1 MNVQKSSS
9 SYEVGAL
16 GASQG
21 QPGVAILASAVS
33 AILGSSFTT
42 ALAQEQQ
49 GQIEELTVT
58 GSRIVR
64 RDLVSSSPI
73 VTVSTEALENT
84 SNVGIEA
91 TLNNMPQF
99 VAGDTQYDTNNTE
112 PSAFVTPGIASL
124 NLRGLGTNRNLVLID
139 GRRAQPANA
148 LLVVDINTIPSA
160 AIERVETIT
169 GGASAVYG
177 ADALA
182 GVINFVL
189 KDDFE
194 GVSLDFQSGETFEGD
209 GAESKFSALIGMNAA
224 EGRGNVMFGVDW
236 TKRGEAFARDR
247 EWRAA
252 GWFDDGSISG
262 GFLQTPGYR
271 AGANVDARFPT
282 VRLNRPSQAAVDAV
296 FAKYDPA
303 YTPGKVLNNAEI
315 FWNPDGT
322 PFLQTGYL
330 YKGPI
335 KKTEIDG
342 GGYTGIKVRPDGFLE
357 QSTFEALLS
366 SPLDRR
372 SAFGRATY
380 DLNDNLQAFAQANY
394 SSVDTRQVAGYIP
407 AITVW
412 QAVIPNDTRAMPADL
427 KTLLNSRPF
436 PTDPWVL
443 YRGLDFL
450 GPERST
456 NQTDVYQTM
465 FGVEGRLPQK
475 DWTYEA
481 YVSTGRTTNLY
492 LGYNGSQQRYMS
504 LVAAPRWGQGG
515 VVFGA
520 GYAQTCASGLGIF
533 DGSFASADCIE
544 SIQSKMKVLTEIE
557 QDIAEV
563 NLQGKIVD
571 MRAGELRFAVGASMR
586 RNSFLFEPSEIND
599 NVSVIEQP
607 QGIFVSNNAQGT
619 TEVKELYGELLVPLL
634 ERLDLEFGYRYSDY
648 DTSGG
653 ADTWKA
659 LFSYDATDSV
669 RLRGGFQ
676 FATRAPNVA
685 ELYSGPAISTVA
697 FPFSDPCSYT
707 TLAPWGNQPT
717 SPNRLAVQ
725 TLCAAIIGNTTS
737 DFGAPGS
744 AAANNYARPGS
755 PFFPLENE
763 VIQGNA
769 NLLPEEAETATLG
782 VVFNGPG
789 SLENLTLS
797 LDWYDIKINEAIA
810 PLDSTFV
817 YAQCFNADGASNPT
831 LTLNDP
837 GGWCKL
843 ITRNPVG
850 GGRSTVQAPFFN
862 SGVLETVGVD
872 VGLTW
877 GQDFGP
883 GSFNINSTASFLD
896 KFETQDNPTDTI
908 FDAAGTLDQGGQ
920 YDYRLVTT
928 FNYSFAD
935 SQVGL
940 QWRHYPSIKDDDA
953 ARDPNT
959 RILPVASYNVLNLFS
974 RYQINDKIEFRGGID
989 NLLDEEPPVV
999 GADPGTASLPRDNN
1013 LGDTNSGFYDVLGR
1027 RYYIGFK
1034 MTF

>member
-1 MNVQKSSS
+1 MQLQKEQACCTESPSRT
-9 SYEVGAL
+9 V
-16 GASQG
+16 
-21 QPGVAILASAVS
+21 LASAIS
-33 AILGSSFTT
+33 ALLVGSVTQT
-42 ALAQEQQ
+42 ANAQAPVDE
-49 GQIEELTVT
+49 ITVT

-64 RDLVSSSPI
+64 RDLESSSPI
-73 VTVSTEALENT
+73 LTVDTAALENT

-91 TLNNMPQF
+91 TLNNLPQF
-99 VAGDTQYDTNNTE
+99 VAGDTQYDTGNTE

-124 NLRGLGTNRNLVLID
+124 NLRGLGTNRNLVLVN

-189 KDDFE
+189 KHDFE
-194 GVSLDFQSGETFEGD
+194 GVALDFQSGESFQGD
-209 GAESKFSALIGMNAA
+209 GAESKFSALIGMNS
-224 EGRGNVMFGVDW
+224 EGGRGNVMFGVDW
-236 TKRGEAFARDR
+236 TKREDVLAQDRD
-247 EWRAA
+247 WRAA

-262 GFLQTPGYR
+262 GFLQTAGYR

-282 VRLNRPSQAAVDAV
+282 VRLNPPSQATVDAL
-296 FAKYDPA
+296 FAKYDPT
-303 YTPGKVLNNAEI
+303 YTPGKVSNRAEI
-315 FWNPDGT
+315 FWNPDGS
-322 PFLQTGYL
+322 PFLQNGYQ
-330 YKGPI
+330 YKGPMQ
-335 KKTEIDG
+335 KTAIDG
-342 GGYTGIKVRPDGFLE
+342 QGFTGIKRRPDGNLE
-357 QSTFEALLS
+357 QATFEGLLS

-372 SAFGRATY
+372 TAFGRATY
-380 DLNDNLQAFAQANY
+380 DITDNLQAFVQANY
-394 SSVDTRQVAGYIP
+394 SSVDTRQVSGYIP

-412 QAVIPNDTRAMPADL
+412 QAVIPNDARAMPSDL

-436 PTDPWVL
+436 PTDPWVM

-465 FGVEGRLPQK
+465 FGVEGHLPNN
-475 DWTYEA
+475 DWTYEG

-520 GYAQTCASGLGIF
+520 GYAQTCASGMPLFG
-533 DGSFASADCIE
+533 GAWPSPDCIE
-544 SIQSKMKVLTEIE
+544 SIQSKMKVLTQIK
-557 QDIAEV
+557 QDIAEG
-563 NLQGKIVD
+563 NLQGKITD
-571 MRAGELRFAVGASMR
+571 MKGGELRFAVGVSTR
-586 RNSFLFEPSEIND
+586 RNSFTFEPSEIND

-607 QGIFVSNNAQGT
+607 QGIFVSNNSQGST
-619 TEVKELYGELLVPLL
+619 DVKEVYGELLVPLGK
-634 ERLDLEFGYRYSDY
+634 RLDLEFGYRYSDY
-648 DTSGG
+648 NTSGG
-653 ADTWKA
+653 ANTWKA
-659 LFSYDATDSV
+659 LFSFDTTDSI
-669 RLRGGFQ
+669 RLRGGLQ

-697 FPFSDPCSYT
+697 FPLSDPCSFT
-707 TLAPWGNQPT
+707 TLAPWGNVAT
-717 SPNRLAVQ
+717 NPNRLAVQ

-763 VIQGNA
+763 VIRGNA
-769 NLLPEEAETATLG
+769 KLQPEEADTATFG
-782 VVFNGPG
+782 VVLNGVG
-789 SLENLTLS
+789 SLDKLVLS
-797 LDWYDIKINEAIA
+797 ADWYHIKINDAIS

-817 YAQCFNADGASNPT
+817 YSQCFNANGTSNPT

-837 GGWCKL
+837 GEWCKL

-850 GGRSTVQAPFFN
+850 GGRSTVDAPFFN
-862 SGVLETVGVD
+862 SGVLETTGVD
-872 VGLTW
+872 VAVTW
-877 GQDFGP
+877 TKDFGR
-883 GSFNINSTASFLD
+883 GSFNINSVATFLGSF
-896 KFETQDNPTDTI
+896 KTQDNPSDPI
-908 FDAAGTLDQGGQ
+908 FEAAGTLDQGGQ
-920 YDYRLVTT
+920 YDYRIVTT
-928 FNYSFAD
+928 FRYVFGN
-935 SQVGL
+935 SQLGL
-940 QWRHYPSIKDDDA
+940 QWRHLPSVKDDDA
-953 ARDPNT
+953 ARDPRT
-959 RILPVASYNVLNLFS
+959 RILPVGAYDVFDLTA
-974 RYQINDKIEFRGGID
+974 RHQINEKFEFRGGIS
-989 NLLDEEPPVV
+989 NLLDVVPPIV

-1027 RYYIGFK
+1027 RFYVGMK
-1034 MTF
+1034 MSF